1 MVAVQQSPHLVMIG
15 VPRLGAPAPQ
25 FEARSTHGVIR
36 LEDYVGRWVVLFSH
50 PGDFT
55 PVCTTEFVAFARAYE
70 TFASLDC
77 ALIGLSVDSVHSH
90 LAWIRDIELATDVRI
105 PFPVIA
111 DLNKDVATLYGM
123 VMPAETRTET
133 VRAVFV
139 IDDRQIV
146 RAMLY
151 YPNTTGRSIPEIL
164 RLVRALQTS
173 DAHGVA
179 TPANWTRGSEVI
191 IPAPETQDEAERAT
205 HDAVDEPWYLR
216 MKELPQTA

>member
-1 MVAVQQSPHLVMIG
+1 MVALQQTPSFALVGM
-15 VPRLGAPAPQ
+15 PRLGAPAPQ
-25 FEARSTHGVIR
+25 FEARSTHGMIR
-36 LEDYVGRWVVLFSH
+36 LEDYAGKWVVLFSH

-55 PVCTTEFVAFARAYE
+55 PVCTTEFIAFAREHA
-70 TFASLDC
+70 TFAALNC
-77 ALIGLSVDSVHSH
+77 ALIGLSVDSVHAH
-90 LAWIRDIELATDVRI
+90 LAWIRDIESSTGVRI

-111 DLNKDVATLYGM
+111 DLNKEVATLYGM

-133 VRAVFV
+133 VRSLFV

-151 YPNTTGRSIPEIL
+151 YPNTTGRSIPEVL

-179 TPANWTRGSEVI
+179 TPANWARGSEVI
-191 IPAPETQDEAERAT
+191 LPAPDTQDAAERAAQ
-205 HDAVDEPWYLR
+205 DAVQEPWYLR
-216 MKELPQTA
+216 MMELPQTR